1 MAQKYRKIIECSI
14 ENDMLTLWH
23 LIQEAHLRIII
34 VYLKSVKDMLK
45 ATNQPRSAYSEI
57 NRQGGFTNL

>member
-14 ENDMLTLWH
+14 ENDKLTLMH
-23 LIQEAHLRIII
+23 LFQEAYLRIII
-34 VYLKSVKDMLK
+34 VPKIRKEYIK